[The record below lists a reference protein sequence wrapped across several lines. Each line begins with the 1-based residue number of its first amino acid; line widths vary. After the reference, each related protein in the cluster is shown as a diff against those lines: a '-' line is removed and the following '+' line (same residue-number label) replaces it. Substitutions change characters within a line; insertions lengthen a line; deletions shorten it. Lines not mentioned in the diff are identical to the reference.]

1 MMTYQIPYSSTERVA
16 VRTRNETVE
25 DIQDSGADA
34 SLTTPDDEETV
45 PGGTEGEMNS
55 EEPETAQPEVGA
67 ETPQE
72 EGDQTENDRGEDGEK
87 VQEQSPAAPQ
97 NLPKPTS
104 PHRRRAKIIRSLCL
118 ERVTCL
124 RKLDSLEKR
133 QQQGKKVRFYFQK
146 PRW

>member
-72 EGDQTENDRGEDGEK
+72 EGDQTENDRGED
-87 VQEQSPAAPQ
+87 
-97 NLPKPTS
+97 
-104 PHRRRAKIIRSLCL
+104 
-118 ERVTCL
+118 
-124 RKLDSLEKR
+124 
-133 QQQGKKVRFYFQK
+133 
-146 PRW
+146 